1 MAGYVPE
8 SLWKKYIF
16 KKFDYLIK
24 DARILEIGAGI
35 ASNKELFSQANSKEY
50 IGLDVKEYTNVDV
63 VCPAHEYTEQDKS
76 FDVVC
81 SFSALEHDCYWEYT
95 LKKMYNL
102 TKNGGFIFFSC
113 CANWYE
119 HGTVKTDPGCS
130 LNAGLDDERWK
141 NHYRNL
147 LPEDIKSVW
156 NLDNLFHEYKLEVD
170 PLTTIDL
177 HFWGIKR

>member
-8 SLWKKYIF
+8 SLWKNYIF
-16 KKFDYLIK
+16 KKFPELIK
-24 DARILEIGAGI
+24 DSRVLEIGAGI
-35 ASNKELFSQANSKEY
+35 ASNKGLFSDAGCKEY
-50 IGLDVKEYTNVDV
+50 IGLDVVEYAGVDII
-63 VCPAHEYTEQDKS
+63 CPAHLYIEPNKS

-81 SFSALEHDCYWEYT
+81 SFSALEHDIYWIDT

-102 TKNGGFIFFSC
+102 TKNGGFIFFAC

-119 HGTVKTDPGCS
+119 HGTVKTDAECS
-130 LNAGLDDERWK
+130 LNASLDDERWK

-147 LPEDIKSVW
+147 LPEDITSVW
-156 NLDNLFHEYKLEVD
+156 NLNNLFHEYKLEID